1 MLQEQE
7 SRKKHVMTLDHICAR
22 LLISGKVQGVG
33 FRIALRDQARQVGV
47 VGWVR
52 NTPDGYVEA
61 YLEGGNAAVRRI
73 ISWCYGVPHRHK
85 LSACRSSGKSQNER
99 SPIL

>member
-1 MLQEQE
+1 
-7 SRKKHVMTLDHICAR
+7 MTLDHICAR

-73 ISWCYGVPHRHK
+73 ISWCYGGPPQAQV
-85 LSACRSSGKSQNER
+85 ER
-99 SPIL
+99 VQVQWQEPERTLTDFMIEYT